1 MKKKLLFITLLSLI
15 SSMAFA
21 TEYASEYDP
30 YPTEEPT
37 IEKGY
42 KNSKT
47 NINSTYFY
55 NENDSYNIA
64 TRAGYITTIILNP
77 DEDIIHAEIGDATRW
92 SVQTYYAGTSR
103 GMSPAI
109 SIKPFIPELKTNL
122 VISTTKRM
130 YNLVLEAKVNSY
142 APVIS
147 FEYPKEIEIAK
158 QKERNL
164 KAQETK
170 VNVNNLNFEYTWNKN
185 KETWSPVQ
193 IFDDGEQTFIVMGEK
208 VKATEL
214 PILFIKDEQ
223 TGEGASVRHR
233 YDPETRYYTVDRLF
247 KQATLRYGN
256 KEIIIKRKGSF
267 IKSPNDHISV
277 SI

>member
-21 TEYASEYDP
+21 TDFASEFDP
-30 YPTEEPT
+30 YSTQQPS
-37 IEKGY
+37 IETGY
-42 KNSKT
+42 KKSKN

-92 SVQTYYAGTSR
+92 SIQTYYTGTSK

-109 SIKPFIPELKTNL
+109 SIKPFIPELRTNL

-142 APVIS
+142 APVIG

-170 VNVNNLNFEYTWNKN
+170 VNINELNYDYSWK
-185 KETWSPVQ
+185 KEKEIWSPLQV
-193 IFDDGEQTFIVMGEK
+193 FDDGERTFILLDER
-208 VKATEL
+208 VKATQL
-214 PILFIKDEQ
+214 PTLFIKDEQ
-223 TGEGASVRHR
+223 TGEAAIVRHR
-233 YDPETRYYTVDRLF
+233 YNPETRFYIVDRLF
-247 KQATLRYGN
+247 QQAILKYGE
-256 KEIIIKRKGSF
+256 KEIVIKRKGSF

>member
-1 MKKKLLFITLLSLI
+1 MKKKLLLVLILIALTNSLY
-15 SSMAFA
+15 AVD
-21 TEYASEYDP
+21 YASEYDP
-30 YPTEEPT
+30 YSTEEPT

-42 KNSKT
+42 KNSKN

-55 NENDSYNIA
+55 NENDSYRIA
-64 TRAGYITTIILNP
+64 TRAGYISTIILNS

-92 SVQTYYAGTSR
+92 SIQTYYTGTSR

-109 SIKPFIPELKTNL
+109 SIKPYVPELKTNL

-142 APVIS
+142 APVVS

-170 VNVNNLNFEYTWNKN
+170 INVNNLSFDYTWNKN
-185 KETWSPVQ
+185 KETWSPIQ
-193 IFDDGEQTFIVMGEK
+193 IFDDGEQT
-208 VKATEL
+208 
-214 PILFIKDEQ
+214 
-223 TGEGASVRHR
+223 
-233 YDPETRYYTVDRLF
+233 
-247 KQATLRYGN
+247 
-256 KEIIIKRKGSF
+256 
-267 IKSPNDHISV
+267 
-277 SI
+277 

>member
-15 SSMAFA
+15 SSMASA
-21 TEYASEYDP
+21 TDFASEFDP
-30 YPTEEPT
+30 YSTQQPN
-37 IEKGY
+37 IETGY
-42 KNSKT
+42 KKSKN

-92 SVQTYYAGTSR
+92 SIQTYYTGTSK
-103 GMSPAI
+103 GMSP
-109 SIKPFIPELKTNL
+109 
-122 VISTTKRM
+122 
-130 YNLVLEAKVNSY
+130 
-142 APVIS
+142 
-147 FEYPKEIEIAK
+147 IEIAK

-170 VNVNNLNFEYTWNKN
+170 VNINELNYDYSWK
-185 KETWSPVQ
+185 KEKEIWSPLQV
-193 IFDDGEQTFIVMGEK
+193 FDDGERTFILLDER
-208 VKATEL
+208 VKATQL
-214 PILFIKDEQ
+214 PTLFIKDEQ
-223 TGEGASVRHR
+223 TGEAAIVRHR
-233 YDPETRYYTVDRLF
+233 YNPETRFYIVDRLF
-247 KQATLRYGN
+247 QQAILKYGE

-267 IKSPNDHISV
+267 IKSSNDHISV

>member
-1 MKKKLLFITLLSLI
+1 M
-15 SSMAFA
+15 
-21 TEYASEYDP
+21 
-30 YPTEEPT
+30 
-37 IEKGY
+37 
-42 KNSKT
+42 
-47 NINSTYFY
+47 
-55 NENDSYNIA
+55 
-64 TRAGYITTIILNP
+64 NP

-92 SVQTYYAGTSR
+92 SIQTYYTGTSK

-109 SIKPFIPELKTNL
+109 SIKPFIPELRTNL

-142 APVIS
+142 APVIG

-170 VNVNNLNFEYTWNKN
+170 VNINELNYDYSWK
-185 KETWSPVQ
+185 KEKEIWSPLQV
-193 IFDDGEQTFIVMGEK
+193 FDDGERTFILLDER
-208 VKATEL
+208 VKATQL
-214 PILFIKDEQ
+214 PTLFIKDEQ
-223 TGEGASVRHR
+223 TGEAAIVRHR
-233 YDPETRYYTVDRLF
+233 YNPETRFYIVDRLF
-247 KQATLRYGN
+247 QQAILKYGE
-256 KEIIIKRKGSF
+256 KEIVIKRKGSF

>member
-1 MKKKLLFITLLSLI
+1 MKKKLLLVLILIALTNSLY
-15 SSMAFA
+15 AVD
-21 TEYASEYDP
+21 YASEYDP
-30 YPTEEPT
+30 YSTEEPT

-42 KNSKT
+42 KNSKN

-55 NENDSYNIA
+55 NENDSYRIA
-64 TRAGYITTIILNP
+64 TRAGYISTIILNS

-92 SVQTYYAGTSR
+92 SIQTYYTGTSR

-109 SIKPFIPELKTNL
+109 SIKPYVPELKTNL

-130 YNLVLEAKVNSY
+130 YNLVLEAK
-142 APVIS
+142 
-147 FEYPKEIEIAK
+147 EIEIAK

-170 VNVNNLNFEYTWNKN
+170 INVNNLSFDYTWNKN
-185 KETWSPVQ
+185 KETWSPIQ

-214 PILFIKDEQ
+214 SILFIKDEQ

-247 KQATLRYGN
+247 KQAYLRYGE
-256 KEIIIKRKGSF
+256 KEIIIKKKGSF

>member
-15 SSMAFA
+15 SSMTFA
-21 TEYASEYDP
+21 TDFASEFDP
-30 YPTEEPT
+30 YSTQQPN
-37 IEKGY
+37 IETGY
-42 KNSKT
+42 KKSKN

-109 SIKPFIPELKTNL
+109 SIKPFIPELRTNL

-170 VNVNNLNFEYTWNKN
+170 VNINELNYDYSWK
-185 KETWSPVQ
+185 KEKEIWSPLQV
-193 IFDDGEQTFIVMGEK
+193 FDDGERTFILLDER
-208 VKATEL
+208 VKATQL
-214 PILFIKDEQ
+214 PTLFIKDEQ
-223 TGEGASVRHR
+223 TGEAAIVRHR
-233 YDPETRYYTVDRLF
+233 YNPETRFYIVDRLF
-247 KQATLRYGN
+247 QQAILKYGE
-256 KEIIIKRKGSF
+256 KEIVIKRKGSF

>member
-1 MKKKLLFITLLSLI
+1 MKKKLLFIILLSLI
-15 SSMAFA
+15 SSLVYA
-21 TEYASEYDP
+21 TDFASEFDP
-30 YPTEEPT
+30 YSTQQPN
-37 IEKGY
+37 IETGY
-42 KNSKT
+42 KKSKN

-92 SVQTYYAGTSR
+92 SIQTYYTGTSK

-109 SIKPFIPELKTNL
+109 SIKPFIPELRTNL

-142 APVIS
+142 APVIG

-170 VNVNNLNFEYTWNKN
+170 VNINELNYDYSWK
-185 KETWSPVQ
+185 KEKEIWSPLQV
-193 IFDDGEQTFIVMGEK
+193 FDDGERTFILLDER
-208 VKATEL
+208 VKATQL
-214 PILFIKDEQ
+214 PTLFIKDEQ
-223 TGEGASVRHR
+223 TGEAAIVRHI
-233 YDPETRYYTVDRLF
+233 YNPETRFYIVERLF
-247 KQATLRYGN
+247 EQAILKYGE
-256 KEIIIKRKGSF
+256 KEIVIKRKGSF